1 MMSIHNLTDK
11 QKTIL
16 QSFSRYQS
24 PVYESSLFKGID
36 IQYLKLFK
44 KEFRGRFIYRPRG
57 GRYYI
62 QNNCTMEDAKTFA
75 IYKRENRR
83 LPRYWS

>member
-1 MMSIHNLTDK
+1 MMSIHRLTDK

-16 QSFSRYQS
+16 ENFTRYRS
-24 PVYESSLFKGID
+24 PIHESSLFKGID

-44 KEFRGRFIYRPRG
+44 KEFSGLFRYRPRG

-75 IYKRENRR
+75 IYNREVI
-83 LPRYWS
+83 

>member
-1 MMSIHNLTDK
+1 MMSIHRLTDK

-16 QSFSRYQS
+16 ENFTRYRS
-24 PVYESSLFKGID
+24 PIHESSLFKGID

-44 KEFRGRFIYRPRG
+44 KEFRGEFIYRPRG
-57 GRYYI
+57 GHYHI

-75 IYKRENRR
+75 VYLR
-83 LPRYWS
+83 

>member
-1 MMSIHNLTDK
+1 MMSVNYLTNN

-16 QSFSRYQS
+16 ENFTRYRS
-24 PVYESSLFKGID
+24 PVHEVSLFKGID

-44 KEFRGRFIYRPRG
+44 KEFRGLFRYRPRG
-57 GRYYI
+57 GHYHI

-75 IYKRENRR
+75 VYLR
-83 LPRYWS
+83 

>member
-1 MMSIHNLTDK
+1 MMSIHRLTDK

-16 QSFSRYQS
+16 ENFTRYRS
-24 PVYESSLFKGID
+24 PVHESSLFKGID

-44 KEFRGRFIYRPRG
+44 KEFRGEFIYRPRG

-62 QNNCTMEDAKTFA
+62 QYNCTMEDAKTFSV
-75 IYKRENRR
+75 YLR
-83 LPRYWS
+83 

>member
-1 MMSIHNLTDK
+1 MMSVNYLTNN

-16 QSFSRYQS
+16 ENFTRYRS
-24 PVYESSLFKGID
+24 PVHEVSLFKGID

-44 KEFRGRFIYRPRG
+44 KEFRGLFRYRPRG
-57 GRYYI
+57 GHYHI

-75 IYKRENRR
+75 VYTR
-83 LPRYWS
+83 